1 MVMGRGA
8 SRTGPTNSQ
17 RPTLSSVKEVA
28 AGLPAVVSAWKHGIA
43 KMGPLESAKTLSRA
57 NQHSGF
63 DCPGCAWPD
72 PAEPSPF
79 EYCENGAKAIAD
91 EATDKVIQDSFWK
104 ENSVLSL
111 ARKSD
116 IWLNAQ
122 GRLSRPLIME
132 RDSNHYKPI
141 DWDRAF
147 GIIGAALFNLENE
160 DDAYFYTSGRA
171 SNEAAFLWQLLARQ
185 HGTNNLPDCSNM
197 CHESSGVALGESI
210 GIGKGT
216 VRLEDFDHSDLIVV
230 VGQNPGTNHP
240 RMLSALSSA
249 KRSGS
254 SVLSIN
260 PIKET
265 GMRGFRHPQNPI
277 DMLGSGVKIADDH
290 VDIRI
295 NGDMALFRAIGSVM
309 VENGWVDKS
318 FIDSSTS
325 GYDSYAKA
333 TKKIN
338 WEEIEKATG
347 QSETRI
353 RDIAKIFSKSRS
365 TIICWAMGITQH
377 RNSVDTIREIVNVLL
392 LGGHIG
398 RPGAGVCPVR
408 GHSNVQGDRTVG
420 ITHAPSAKFL
430 AAIEKT
436 YGIRP
441 VEGHGADAVHTV
453 ERMRER
459 GGVFLSLGGNF
470 LSAMSDT
477 ERTAEA
483 LEACS
488 LTVQISTKL
497 NRSHLIT
504 GETSIILPCLG
515 RTDEQVTSNGQQ
527 ILSVENSMGV
537 VHMSKGNKKRPS
549 MSMRSEP
556 TIIAGIAHKRQDMA
570 GGAIKWLDLG
580 SDFSLIREG
589 IEATVPGFEA
599 YNSRILRPSGFELP
613 NPPRDN
619 KTFRTPSGR
628 AEFSSAGISSF
639 TPDDGAYTMMTIRSH
654 DQFNTTIY
662 TDNDR
667 YRGISGSR
675 RIVLMS
681 REDIQERGFRTGQT
695 VVISTTGVSRRM
707 ESGEWSIVPY
717 EIPKG
722 CVATYFPESN
732 HLIPIES
739 YAEGSFTPT
748 SKSVS
753 VIINGQPPFLEP

>member
-1 MVMGRGA
+1 MGRGA
-8 SRTGPTNSQ
+8 SRTGPINFRKPSIS
-17 RPTLSSVKEVA
+17 LVKEVA
-28 AGLPAVVSAWKHGIA
+28 AGLPAVISAWKHGIA
-43 KMGPLESAKTLSRA
+43 NMGPLESAKTLSRA
-57 NQHSGF
+57 NQHDGF

-72 PAEPSPF
+72 PLEPSPF

-91 EATDKVIQDSFWK
+91 EATNKIIQDSFWK

-111 ARKSD
+111 SRKSD
-116 IWLNAQ
+116 VWLNAQ
-122 GRLSRPLIME
+122 GRLSRPLILE
-132 RDSNHYKPI
+132 KNSNYYKPI

-147 GIIGAALFNLENE
+147 GIIGAALFNLEDE

-197 CHESSGVALGESI
+197 CHESSGIALGESI

-240 RMLSALSSA
+240 RMLSALRSA
-249 KRSGS
+249 KESGS

-265 GMRGFRHPQNPI
+265 GMRGFRHPQNPM

-290 VDIRI
+290 IDIKI

-309 VENGWVDKS
+309 VESGWVDKA
-318 FIDSSTS
+318 FIDSNTS
-325 GYDSYAKA
+325 GYDAYAKA
-333 TKKIN
+333 TKNIN
-338 WEEIEKATG
+338 WEEIEQVTG
-347 QSETRI
+347 QTESRI
-353 RDIAKIFSKSRS
+353 RDLAYHFSKSKG

-377 RNSVDTIREIVNVLL
+377 KNSVDTIREIVNVLL
-392 LGGHIG
+392 LGGHVG

-420 ITHAPSAKFL
+420 ITHAPSPRFL
-430 AAIEKT
+430 AALERKYDIITTEK
-436 YGIRP
+436 
-441 VEGHGADAVHTV
+441 HGADSVHAV

-459 GGVFLSLGGNF
+459 GGIFLSLGGNF

-477 ERTAEA
+477 DRTAEA
-483 LEACS
+483 LESCS

-504 GETSIILPCLG
+504 GDTAIILPCLG
-515 RTDEQVTSNGQQ
+515 RTDEQITSKGPQ

-537 VHMSKGNKKRPS
+537 VHMSNGKKKRPS

-556 TIIAGIAHKRQDMA
+556 TIIAGIARKRQDMA
-570 GGAIKWLDLG
+570 GGTIQWSDLG

-599 YNSRILRPSGFELP
+599 YNSRILQPSGFELP

-619 KTFRTPSGR
+619 RTFRTPSGR
-628 AEFSSAGISSF
+628 AEFSSGEITFF
-639 TPDDGAYTMMTIRSH
+639 TPDDDCYTMMTIRSH

-681 REDIQERGFRTGQT
+681 RSDMEERGFKSGHMVQ
-695 VVISTTGVSRRM
+695 ISTTGVDRKM
-707 ESGEWSIVPY
+707 ESGEWSVVPY

-739 YAEGSFTPT
+739 YGDGSFTPT

-753 VIINGQPPFLEP
+753 VSITG